1 MGGISNFQIENAV
14 KQISDEDLLNNFVGV
29 FPSNYMNKFINHAA
43 MIEDK
48 KGKYPFIIAN
58 TDASDK
64 TGTHWW
70 SILDIE
76 PRNDI
81 LLFDS
86 FGLDGLKNFIIQD
99 DKKTIDKILIEI
111 EQMNKTDKKIT
122 LCKILFNLGA
132 CKKLT
137 KKEIDLLSDTVRNF
151 FHSVQA
157 FGIKLKLKSF
167 VNIWM
172 VEDRIQDLDSNT
184 CGIFQL
190 YFYENMF
197 NPNQNSKIENHT
209 KFKKSTVESLLNE
222 LFSLDD
228 KEGEIKMLEYAGKK
242 NIKIFHN
249 A

>member
-99 DKKTIDKILIEI
+99 DKKTIDKILIGI
-111 EQMNKTDKKIT
+111 EQMNKTDKK
-122 LCKILFNLGA
+122 
-132 CKKLT
+132 LT
-137 KKEIDLLSDTVRNF
+137 KKEIDLISDTATDF
-151 FHSVQA
+151 FHFVQA
-157 FGIKLKLKSF
+157 FGIKLKLKNF

-184 CGIFQL
+184 CEIFQL
-190 YFYENMF
+190 FFYENMF
-197 NPNQNSKIENHT
+197 NPNQNSKIQNHT
-209 KFKKSTVESLLNE
+209 KLKKSTVETLLNE

-228 KEGEIKMLEYAGKK
+228 KENEIKMLEYADKK
-242 NIKIFHN
+242 NIRIFNN

>member
-81 LLFDS
+81 LLFDL

-99 DKKTIDKILIEI
+99 DKKTIDKILIGI
-111 EQMNKTDKKIT
+111 EQMNKTDKK
-122 LCKILFNLGA
+122 
-132 CKKLT
+132 LT
-137 KKEIDLLSDTVRNF
+137 KKEIDLISDTATDF
-151 FHSVQA
+151 FHFVQA
-157 FGIKLKLKSF
+157 FGIKLKLKNF

-184 CGIFQL
+184 CEIFQL

-242 NIKIFHN
+242 NIKIFNN